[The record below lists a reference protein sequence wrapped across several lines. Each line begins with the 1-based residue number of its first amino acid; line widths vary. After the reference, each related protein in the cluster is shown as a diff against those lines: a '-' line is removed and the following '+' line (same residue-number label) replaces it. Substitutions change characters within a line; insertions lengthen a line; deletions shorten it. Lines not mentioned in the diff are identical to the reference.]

1 MATNSGR
8 SGIMADHIL
17 HISIGPVQ
25 KFVGQARRTRDLW
38 AGSFLLSW
46 MAGQL
51 MAAVIRRGGHVLF
64 PIVGTLDAPVDPM
77 LAAILGQPSEQHAI
91 GTLPNRFKASVLEA
105 FDPAAAAGGA
115 RQEWRKLA
123 ECVWEQFIAE
133 VAASG
138 RDTRAIWDRQID
150 CFWDMQWVT
159 GPDPGDGSDAAWL
172 DQRKNWRS
180 HWPSSE
186 GGDHC
191 TAMGDWQEISGF
203 VRGRE
208 RQRQNTFWRNVQR
221 NAGRLDIRDGER
233 LSAVALVKRLF
244 PKLRA
249 ARQKYAVG
257 WRIDASN
264 WPSTAYMAA
273 VPWLLHIRANVEHR
287 SLFSG
292 YVREVQD
299 RVGSTTFAQLR
310 GERAARL
317 PGVASLGEDAGLD
330 GNLFLKTAL
339 ANPRAT
345 PLNNVLSADNEN
357 REDPDAETRTPLLKA
372 LDNLGQ
378 AVGGTARPFYALL
391 LMDGDRLGRLLREND
406 ERAVSDALAR
416 FVRHVPDIVAAQNG
430 VTVYAGGDDVLAM
443 LPVTSAIECA
453 VALRK
458 EYDAAFQALQLD
470 ATGQRAT
477 ASAAIVFAH
486 YHCPLRD
493 VLECA
498 HTELDD
504 TAKEGNGRN
513 SLALAVMLSGG
524 VNRRWVGSFGASPIA
539 LQELT
544 SEIDGFS
551 ASFLYNIR
559 QRYRTMIDQIS
570 DGEDRRGV
578 LLAEYLKGEPP
589 RSEEDR
595 ERASAAI
602 EVLLRACATARGD
615 DAPIDAPKFQFDGAL
630 IARFLAETGGF
641 AKGEQR

>member
-1 MATNSGR
+1 
-8 SGIMADHIL
+8 MADHIL

-46 MAGQL
+46 LAGQL
-51 MAAVIRRGGHVLF
+51 MAAVMHRGGHVLF
-64 PIVGTLDAPVDPM
+64 PVVGTLAAPVDRM

-91 GTLPNRFKASVLEA
+91 GTLPNRFKASVPEA

-133 VAASG
+133 VAPSG
-138 RDTRAIWDRQID
+138 RGTRAIWDRQID

-244 PKLRA
+244 PKLNA
-249 ARQKYAVG
+249 ARQKYAIG
-257 WRIDASN
+257 WRIDAAN
-264 WPSTAYMAA
+264 WPSTAYLAA
-273 VPWLLHIRANVEHR
+273 VPWLLHICARVERR
-287 SLFSG
+287 SQFSD
-292 YVREVQD
+292 YVREVRD
-299 RVGSTTFAQLR
+299 RVGSNTFAQLS

-317 PGVASLGEDAGLD
+317 PGLASLGKDAGLD
-330 GNLFLKTAL
+330 GNLFLETTL
-339 ANPRAT
+339 ANSRAT
-345 PLNNVLSADNEN
+345 PLNNVVSADNEN
-357 REDPDAETRTPLLKA
+357 REDPDAETRRRLLKA
-372 LDNLGQ
+372 LDNLGKG
-378 AVGGTARPFYALL
+378 VGGSARPFYALL
-391 LMDGDRLGRLLREND
+391 LMDGDRLGRLLREN
-406 ERAVSDALAR
+406 EEPVVSDALAR
-416 FVRHVPDIVAAQNG
+416 FVRQVPDIVAAQNG

-458 EYDAAFQALQLD
+458 EYDAAFQTLQLD

-524 VNRRWVGSFGASPIA
+524 VNRRWVGSFEASPIA

-559 QRYRTMIDQIS
+559 QRYRTMIEHIP